1 MSGME
6 TVIEATKKRKLP
18 SDIQSSIGHGAP
30 SHLELLAASGIGALL
45 GVAFLVLTLVG
56 LPVLAWTLLGL
67 TMTGALAHIGLVAA
81 GRSGLLNAG
90 AGRRR
95 QRNGDRQQLMA
106 DACGQRSSWA
116 RGSGD
121 GLTD

>member
-1 MSGME
+1 ME
-6 TVIEATKKRKLP
+6 TVIEATRKRKLP
-18 SDIQSSIGHGAP
+18 SYIQSSIGPGAP

-81 GRSGLLNAG
+81 GRSGLLNVG

-95 QRNGDRQQLMA
+95 QRER
-106 DACGQRSSWA
+106 
-116 RGSGD
+116 
-121 GLTD
+121 